1 MSLTMQGERTKRK
14 KRISKTNRSVHRM
27 NLSQERASYF
37 FFTGLLIIA
46 IFSCVASG
54 APKQGF
60 YGIIFLS
67 IGILVAIFP
76 PSFVIPRWLNFG
88 LLLFFISLSTSL
100 LPRSF
105 GSKQSWRIKLES
117 LGLETGSLITP
128 HPAATI
134 ESLIIVFSVILIG
147 LCSLGHRISRD
158 SFLKITTFFVVA
170 VAIYSGISMLFL
182 KYEWQWQWDPNNQFG
197 FFANRN
203 HMATLMVMGSL
214 AGVGS
219 LFIYL
224 KKSNW
229 AAFTITL
236 MSTSIICWAIL
247 GYSISRAGLILFI
260 SFQMIWFLCVGKKHL
275 NYKLVTS
282 FLILF
287 TLAVILFVLSDTHL
301 EKRLDK
307 LVNPRSSNSKILSD
321 EAKDNYKS
329 ILGLRKY
336 IHLDTY
342 NMIKSEPWTGTGL
355 GTYEFIFPFYKKE
368 STFFNDVV
376 SSSSVLHPESNWL
389 DLTSQAGILSAITC
403 LIIILAVI
411 FSTAKRNKKSR
422 SWLLV
427 VSCLLSV
434 ICLLTHG
441 FIDVPG
447 QKIGIT
453 LCGIL
458 LIGITLKPQNHK
470 DKITPRSVLF
480 VYQIAAIAIF
490 SIGLTLIHSQW
501 FNSKSIVFSDNKLRQ
516 DKIQNLYSL
525 SIDSARN
532 KNKDLQKDYLMSAI
546 NLTENA
552 IKRSPL
558 DPDLHFIKG
567 KLYSFLEGYD
577 EKIKSS
583 FEIESSLDP
592 SWCKLPLRQSN
603 VWLFISIK
611 ETRRLWIQALK
622 RSEILNNHFL
632 ISTWDEILSQAKQHP
647 IQIRDTYKII
657 LFKDDAKYI
666 KKWMNIAG
674 NKNLL
679 REMPNMLGSALL
691 TDSTKKELDNHWK
704 KLSPNDYKKYKNL

>member
-1 MSLTMQGERTKRK
+1 
-14 KRISKTNRSVHRM
+14 M

-182 KYEWQWQWDPNNQFG
+182 KHEWQWQWDPNNQFG

-219 LFIYL
+219 LFVYL

-287 TLAVILFVLSDTHL
+287 T
-301 EKRLDK
+301 
-307 LVNPRSSNSKILSD
+307 
-321 EAKDNYKS
+321 
-329 ILGLRKY
+329 
-336 IHLDTY
+336 
-342 NMIKSEPWTGTGL
+342 
-355 GTYEFIFPFYKKE
+355 
-368 STFFNDVV
+368 
-376 SSSSVLHPESNWL
+376 
-389 DLTSQAGILSAITC
+389 
-403 LIIILAVI
+403 
-411 FSTAKRNKKSR
+411 
-422 SWLLV
+422 
-427 VSCLLSV
+427 
-434 ICLLTHG
+434 
-441 FIDVPG
+441 
-447 QKIGIT
+447 
-453 LCGIL
+453 
-458 LIGITLKPQNHK
+458 
-470 DKITPRSVLF
+470 
-480 VYQIAAIAIF
+480 
-490 SIGLTLIHSQW
+490 
-501 FNSKSIVFSDNKLRQ
+501 
-516 DKIQNLYSL
+516 
-525 SIDSARN
+525 
-532 KNKDLQKDYLMSAI
+532 
-546 NLTENA
+546 
-552 IKRSPL
+552 
-558 DPDLHFIKG
+558 
-567 KLYSFLEGYD
+567 
-577 EKIKSS
+577 
-583 FEIESSLDP
+583 
-592 SWCKLPLRQSN
+592 
-603 VWLFISIK
+603 
-611 ETRRLWIQALK
+611 
-622 RSEILNNHFL
+622 
-632 ISTWDEILSQAKQHP
+632 
-647 IQIRDTYKII
+647 
-657 LFKDDAKYI
+657 
-666 KKWMNIAG
+666 
-674 NKNLL
+674 
-679 REMPNMLGSALL
+679 
-691 TDSTKKELDNHWK
+691 
-704 KLSPNDYKKYKNL
+704 